1 MRTEKMKKILTFLSL
16 SASILALAGN
26 LLQNPDFSMEKGY
39 LKDWSASRSSYQTSD
54 NILHVTLQKGQRL
67 HVYGKTI
74 VLDQKERGPIH
85 FGIEYQGTC
94 ASDNWEHCIVL
105 ADLTYQDG
113 TKENWSKVLINVP
126 SAADDWKKLDKTA
139 KLPKPVKSFRFLILL
154 KDETT
159 AKFRNPYVRVDEK
172 KNTMTGNP

>member
-16 SASILALAGN
+16 SAGILALAGN

-139 KLPKPVKSFRFLILL
+139 KLPKPVKSFHLGIASKEDGRIIDDLWVYLIENGTE
-154 KDETT
+154 D
-159 AKFRNPYVRVDEK
+159 
-172 KNTMTGNP
+172 GNG